1 MDWSIVQQYL
11 PFYQKAFF
19 LTLHIAVMGIIGS
32 FLLGLVV
39 SVIRHYRVPI
49 LSQLSTAYIELS
61 RNTPLLI
68 QLFFL
73 YFGLPRIGLVLS
85 SETCAVVGLIFM
97 DGNLVYAKEH
107 LLSDLP
113 TKNGYNYL
121 KMYVRKD
128 NYLTYNGESHK
139 LVDDK
144 DKSIT

>member
-68 QLFFL
+68 QLIFSLLWLASYRFGSILRGLCCGRFDFLGWFL
-73 YFGLPRIGLVLS
+73 YGGVLPKWSRG
-85 SETCAVVGLIFM
+85 C
-97 DGNLVYAKEH
+97 
-107 LLSDLP
+107 
-113 TKNGYNYL
+113 
-121 KMYVRKD
+121 
-128 NYLTYNGESHK
+128 
-139 LVDDK
+139 
-144 DKSIT
+144 